1 MPREK
6 PANYAWLSHAIHQLA
21 PSGRAGIVMPKVSL
35 TSTSGDDD
43 KLRANFIE
51 EDIVECIIDL
61 PARLFFNT
69 PIQCSLWFLNKN
81 KSKWKTD
88 RTNQILFI
96 DARKLGRR
104 ESKTQ
109 TVLDDH
115 DISKISTIFNSW
127 TTGTYEDLEGFCKSV
142 DFETVQGKNFSLV
155 PSVYIDNGME
165 VDDEVLEFED
175 EIEKLS
181 LVINHQFQAFEK
193 VAKEIR
199 IHLQKWGS

>member
-1 MPREK
+1 
-6 PANYAWLSHAIHQLA
+6 
-21 PSGRAGIVMPKVSL
+21 
-35 TSTSGDDD
+35 
-43 KLRANFIE
+43 
-51 EDIVECIIDL
+51 L

-109 TVLDDH
+109 TVLDDQ
-115 DISKISTIFNSW
+115 DISKISAIFNSW
-127 TTGTYEDLEGFCKSV
+127 TSGTYEDVDGFCKSV
-142 DFETVQGKNFSLV
+142 DIEALRGKNYSLV
-155 PSVYIDNGME
+155 PSVYIDNAIE

-175 EIEKLS
+175 EIEKLNF
-181 LVINHQFQAFEK
+181 VINDQFRILEK
-193 VAKEIR
+193 VSKDMQS
-199 IHLQKWGS
+199 HLQKWGA